1 MVYKE
6 GESLVA
12 FRGLALSQEPRLKSH
27 ATQRVRQTSKKLNQT
42 IQQNATN
49 SLAAGY
55 NSNVIICERDI
66 TAEDIKSYLP
76 SVNAPDTY
84 LNIKMI
90 EETEID
96 QDGDSVG
103 SKLDTTRQ

>member
-1 MVYKE
+1 
-6 GESLVA
+6 
-12 FRGLALSQEPRLKSH
+12 
-27 ATQRVRQTSKKLNQT
+27 
-42 IQQNATN
+42 
-49 SLAAGY
+49 
-55 NSNVIICERDI
+55 VIICERDI

-103 SKLDTTRQ
+103 SKLDTTR